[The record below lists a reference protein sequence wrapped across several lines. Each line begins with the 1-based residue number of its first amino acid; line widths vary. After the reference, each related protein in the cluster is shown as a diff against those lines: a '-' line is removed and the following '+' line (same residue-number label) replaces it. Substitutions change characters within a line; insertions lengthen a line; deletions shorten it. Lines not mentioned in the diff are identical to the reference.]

1 MGSGS
6 FGSALSSP
14 FLDPRM
20 TSVNVYPHMCPDAMH
35 HEATGFLLAW
45 SKSPFPNKR
54 ITVPCIR
61 KKLNIHCLQCLFYM
75 YGVIEY
81 WLNVK
86 RTFFLFRRLHK
97 HIKFLPTELICFEKY
112 WYRTRSKIENLKFMP
127 RNGRSQTFEHSN
139 THFFFS
145 IFSYAIELPG
155 KELLGTPVILLC
167 IRNFNLS

>member
-1 MGSGS
+1 
-6 FGSALSSP
+6 
-14 FLDPRM
+14 
-20 TSVNVYPHMCPDAMH
+20 MCPDAMH

-61 KKLNIHCLQCLFYM
+61 KKLNIHCPAVFILHVRCDRILIKCQTYLFL
-75 YGVIEY
+75 IPSI
-81 WLNVK
+81 
-86 RTFFLFRRLHK
+86 HK

-112 WYRTRSKIENLKFMP
+112 RYRTRSKIENLKFMP
-127 RNGRSQTFEHSN
+127 RNGRSQTFENSN